1 MENRRMKIKQTIN
14 LFAAGVLTAMVISGC
29 ANRQPQMYYW
39 GEYEALIYDMYVEAG
54 TAEADVQIEKLTAD
68 IDKASNA
75 GKRVPPGVY
84 AHLGFMYAS
93 KGNVNLAVEAFNQEK
108 ALFPES
114 AKFIDGM
121 MDRAFKGRKS

>member
-1 MENRRMKIKQTIN
+1 MKTEQIIKFFI
-14 LFAAGVLTAMVISGC
+14 AGVVSALVMTGC
-29 ANRQPQMYYW
+29 ANRQPNMYYW
-39 GEYEALIYDMYVEAG
+39 GEYETLIYNMYIEEG
-54 TAEADVQIEKLTAD
+54 TAEADVQIEKLTTD
-68 IDKASNA
+68 IGKARDA
-75 GKRVPPGVY
+75 GKKVPPGVY

-93 KGNVNLAVEAFNQEK
+93 KGNVNLAVDAFNQEK